1 MKQFF
6 RVFRFE
12 YGNYAKDKIFIGL
25 TAVLLA
31 LVTAVLFFP
40 RFKGENGGS
49 IFAGES
55 ETPVLAVIDKTEEG
69 GIAEFLSA
77 AMQGYEIK
85 PTEGDIESAKA
96 LAENGEYESII
107 VVTSPLEYTYVV
119 KNMGLYDSTSAMLD
133 ELLLTRYRTMYLA
146 QAGLTDGQISELT
159 ASAVHSDSVIVGQDQ
174 TQSFFYTY
182 LLMFLLYMAVL
193 MYGQFVAQSVVTEKS
208 SRAMELLITSASPK
222 NLIFGKILG
231 AGCAGLTQLTV
242 LLVWSYICFKINK
255 SYWAGNMVISSLFG
269 MTPAL
274 IAYTVLFFVLGFLIY
289 AFLYGAL
296 SSLASKM
303 EEVGTLTMPVTFL
316 MIISFV
322 ITIGSISSGNV
333 DNVLLK
339 VLSFVPFSSPMAMFA
354 RIAMN
359 TAGTV
364 EIIIS
369 VAVLV
374 MSDILIGYL
383 AVAIYRIGI
392 LMYGKPPKFNELIR
406 ALKNKY

>member
-31 LVTAVLFFP
+31 LVTTVLFFP
-40 RFKGENGGS
+40 RFKGEDGGS

-55 ETPVLAVIDKTEEG
+55 ETPVLAVIDNTEDG
-69 GIAEFLSA
+69 GIAEFLSN

-85 PTEGDIESAKA
+85 SAEGDIESAKS
-96 LAENGEYESII
+96 LAENGEYEAII

-133 ELLLTRYRTMYLA
+133 ELLLTRYRTLYMA
-146 QAGLTDGQISELT
+146 KAGLTNEQITALT
-159 ASAVHSDSVIVGQDQ
+159 ASAVHSESVIVGQDQ

-222 NLIFGKILG
+222 SLIFGKILG

-242 LLVWSYICFKINK
+242 LLVWSYLCFKINK
-255 SYWAGNMVISSLFG
+255 SYW
-269 MTPAL
+269 T
-274 IAYTVLFFVLGFLIY
+274 
-289 AFLYGAL
+289 
-296 SSLASKM
+296 
-303 EEVGTLTMPVTFL
+303 
-316 MIISFV
+316 
-322 ITIGSISSGNV
+322 
-333 DNVLLK
+333 
-339 VLSFVPFSSPMAMFA
+339 
-354 RIAMN
+354 
-359 TAGTV
+359 
-364 EIIIS
+364 
-369 VAVLV
+369 
-374 MSDILIGYL
+374 
-383 AVAIYRIGI
+383 
-392 LMYGKPPKFNELIR
+392 
-406 ALKNKY
+406 

>member
-1 MKQFF
+1 MKQFS

-40 RFKGENGGS
+40 RFKGEDSGS

-55 ETPVLAVIDKTEEG
+55 ETPVLAVIDNTEDG
-69 GIAEFLSA
+69 GIAEFLSN

-85 PTEGDIESAKA
+85 SAEGDIESAKS
-96 LAENGEYESII
+96 LAENGEYEAII

-133 ELLLTRYRTMYLA
+133 ELLLTRYRTLYMA
-146 QAGLTDGQISELT
+146 KAGLTNEQITALT
-159 ASAVHSDSVIVGQDQ
+159 ASAVHSESVIVGQDQ

-222 NLIFGKILG
+222 SLIFGKILG

-242 LLVWSYICFKINK
+242 LLVWSYLCFKINK
-255 SYWAGNMVISSLFG
+255 SYWTGNMVISSLFG

-316 MIISFV
+316 MIVSFV

-374 MSDILIGYL
+374 LSDILIGYL

-406 ALKNKY
+406 ALKKQ

>member
-40 RFKGENGGS
+40 RFKGEDGGS

-55 ETPVLAVIDKTEEG
+55 ETPVLAVIDNTEDG
-69 GIAEFLSA
+69 GIAEFLSN

-85 PTEGDIESAKA
+85 SAEGDIESAKA
-96 LAENGEYESII
+96 LAENGEYEAII

-133 ELLLTRYRTMYLA
+133 ELLLTRYRTLYMA
-146 QAGLTDGQISELT
+146 KAGLTNEQITALT
-159 ASAVHSDSVIVGQDQ
+159 ASAVHSESVIVGQDQ

-222 NLIFGKILG
+222 SLIFGKILG

-242 LLVWSYICFKINK
+242 LLVWSYLCFKINK

-316 MIISFV
+316 MIVSFV

-374 MSDILIGYL
+374 LSDILIGYL

-406 ALKNKY
+406 ALKKQ

>member
-1 MKQFF
+1 
-6 RVFRFE
+6 
-12 YGNYAKDKIFIGL
+12 
-25 TAVLLA
+25 
-31 LVTAVLFFP
+31 
-40 RFKGENGGS
+40 
-49 IFAGES
+49 
-55 ETPVLAVIDKTEEG
+55 
-69 GIAEFLSA
+69 
-77 AMQGYEIK
+77 
-85 PTEGDIESAKA
+85 
-96 LAENGEYESII
+96 
-107 VVTSPLEYTYVV
+107 
-119 KNMGLYDSTSAMLD
+119 
-133 ELLLTRYRTMYLA
+133 
-146 QAGLTDGQISELT
+146 
-159 ASAVHSDSVIVGQDQ
+159 
-174 TQSFFYTY
+174 
-182 LLMFLLYMAVL
+182 
-193 MYGQFVAQSVVTEKS
+193 
-208 SRAMELLITSASPK
+208 
-222 NLIFGKILG
+222 
-231 AGCAGLTQLTV
+231 
-242 LLVWSYICFKINK
+242 
-255 SYWAGNMVISSLFG
+255 MVISSLFG

-316 MIISFV
+316 MIVSFV

-374 MSDILIGYL
+374 LSDILIGYL

-406 ALKNKY
+406 ALKKQ

>member
-12 YGNYAKDKIFIGL
+12 YGNYAKDKVFIGL

-69 GIAEFLSA
+69 GIAEYLSA

-85 PTEGDIESAKA
+85 TAEGDIESAKA

-119 KNMGLYDSTSAMLD
+119 KNMGLYDSTSAVLD
-133 ELLLTRYRTMYLA
+133 ELLLNRYRALYMA
-146 QAGLTDGQISELT
+146 QAGLSNEQITELT
-159 ASAVHSDSVIVGQDQ
+159 ASAVHSESVIVGQDQ

-222 NLIFGKILG
+222 SLIFGKILG

-316 MIISFV
+316 MIVSFV

-333 DNVLLK
+333 DNILLK
-339 VLSFVPFSSPMAMFA
+339 VLSFVPFSSPMAMFT

-374 MSDILIGYL
+374 LSDILIGYL

-406 ALKNKY
+406 ALKNK

>member
-40 RFKGENGGS
+40 RFKGEDGGS
-49 IFAGES
+49 IFAGEG
-55 ETPVLAVIDKTEEG
+55 EAPVLAVIDNTEDG
-69 GIAEFLSA
+69 GIAEFLSN

-85 PTEGDIESAKA
+85 SAEGDIESAKA
-96 LAENGEYESII
+96 LAGNGEYEAII

-133 ELLLTRYRTMYLA
+133 ELLLTRYRTLYMA
-146 QAGLTDGQISELT
+146 KAGLTNEQITALT
-159 ASAVHSDSVIVGQDQ
+159 SSAVHSESVIVGQDQ

-222 NLIFGKILG
+222 SLIFGKILG

-255 SYWAGNMVISSLFG
+255 PYWAGNMVISSLFG

-316 MIISFV
+316 MIVSFV

-333 DNVLLK
+333 DNILLK

-374 MSDILIGYL
+374 LSDILIGYL

-406 ALKNKY
+406 ALKKQ

>member
-12 YGNYAKDKIFIGL
+12 YGNYAKDKVFIGL

-40 RFKGENGGS
+40 RLKGDDGGN

-69 GIAEFLSA
+69 GIAEYLSA

-85 PTEGDIESAKA
+85 TAEGDIESAKV

-119 KNMGLYDSTSAMLD
+119 KNMGLYDSTSAVLD
-133 ELLLTRYRTMYLA
+133 ELLLNRYRALYMA
-146 QAGLTDGQISELT
+146 QAGLSNEQITELT
-159 ASAVHSDSVIVGQDQ
+159 TSAVHSESVIVGQDQ

-222 NLIFGKILG
+222 SLIFGKILG

-316 MIISFV
+316 MIVSFV

-333 DNVLLK
+333 DNILLK

-374 MSDILIGYL
+374 LSDVLIGYL

-406 ALKNKY
+406 ALKNK